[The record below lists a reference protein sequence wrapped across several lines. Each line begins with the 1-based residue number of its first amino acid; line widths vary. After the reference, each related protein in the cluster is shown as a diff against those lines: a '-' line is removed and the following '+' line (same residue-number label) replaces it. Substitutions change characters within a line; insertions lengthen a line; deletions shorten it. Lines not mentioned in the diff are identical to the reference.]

1 MANFYFN
8 KLSRIDIRKNFL
20 SLNFQRSNLRTKTD
34 RLTGYYHRSKKGRN
48 ECGILK
54 INCRVIFI

>member
-8 KLSRIDIRKNFL
+8 KLIRIDLRKNFL

-48 ECGILK
+48 ECGI
-54 INCRVIFI
+54 